1 MDRQLRD
8 QVWKRAR
15 SCCEYC
21 HMPQEFEDAKHQF
34 DHIIA
39 EQHHGPTAAEN
50 LALACFPCN
59 NHKGPNIAGYD
70 LVTRQTIS
78 LFNPRTQSW
87 SDHFEWQGTT
97 LVGRT
102 PIGRVTV
109 DVLDINAPHRLA
121 HREALMDEGVYP
133 V

>member
-1 MDRQLRD
+1 
-8 QVWKRAR
+8 
-15 SCCEYC
+15 
-21 HMPQEFEDAKHQF
+21 MPQEFEDTKHEF

-39 EQHHGPTAAEN
+39 EKHHGPTVAEN

-70 LVTRQTIS
+70 VVTHQTIS

-87 SDHFEWQGTT
+87 SEHFEWQGAK

-102 PIGRVTV
+102 PVGRVTV
-109 DVLDINAPHRLA
+109 DVLEINLRHRVA

-133 V
+133 T